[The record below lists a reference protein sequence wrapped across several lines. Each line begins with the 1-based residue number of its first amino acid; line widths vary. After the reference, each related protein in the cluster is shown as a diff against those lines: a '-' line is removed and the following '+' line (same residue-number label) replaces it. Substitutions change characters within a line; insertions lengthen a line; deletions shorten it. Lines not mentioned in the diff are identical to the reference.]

1 MGRAATLF
9 LSRILLFVLVGL
21 LSPICNGQ
29 NSLAEW
35 ELQFDNAQTEEEAFE
50 ALDKILIFHQESND
64 SVAWRKMQMVTANL
78 LYDTQWGSPVDY
90 LTEAIADIWWKK
102 DKNAAYLYAYL
113 GYYSSI
119 DGQVLTSVDA
129 WESVY
134 QLIKDGEVEINNY
147 LVSSALKPLG
157 NSYTQLGEL
166 QKARLVLEDCY
177 RFYQTNEVEDDAEEM
192 AQVGSDLAIL
202 YRTLGDVSK
211 AKQQFLEVLQLSGFG
226 DETVCLLRIN
236 FAETLALL
244 DEPLEAEK
252 QVMTAISLSESN
264 KQIGNRE
271 RNLAGAYS
279 ILSGILSKRNS
290 LLPALSAMNNAVNYG
305 KSAFPQTYSREM
317 AALFLQ
323 RAEIYKS
330 QRSYNK
336 ALVDCQRSL
345 TRLLPGYFISG
356 ISSVGNPNRYIP
368 DNRLWE
374 TFTLQG
380 SLLNELYTES
390 SNVEYLEGALLAHEA
405 AMAVEALQLKVF
417 AYDESSLALLAANR
431 AEKSDAVSIAWKLY
445 ELAPS
450 RTSFFTALSIA
461 ERSRSLLLQDRK
473 NQLAM
478 MAGNQVDPVLVRQID
493 KVDSLI
499 AQAQIDLRELDP
511 ESMSYLTQEVYLD
524 SLVTKSYEFRDH
536 LMTTSPL
543 YASARFGDLSFD
555 LDGFQ
560 NSLPPNVLVS
570 SYFLGNEEIFVF
582 GISKN
587 KEVFFRLPIPRN
599 LNQRVNDL
607 SEAITL
613 PYMGRPSSL
622 GMFDS
627 TRRDISLSLYQELIY
642 PLLSI
647 QDFDQTS
654 RLWII
659 PDGIIGRIPFA
670 LLLTERPTSPY
681 YANEPFLIK
690 ERSLAMASNL
700 TLMYLQLNNNKALAE
715 TELLCVA
722 PSYEMGG
729 MGTARSVGTDIPVS
743 VPEGVRLVFHLQEAE
758 YLNHRYGGGYLHNR
772 EATVPAFMQEASE
785 YSILHFSGHAQPDSA
800 TGLWNFLA
808 LQADA
813 GSLDAFA
820 AFWQPQILALRLNA
834 SMVYLSACETSRGKF
849 YQGEGHSSL
858 ARAFLYAGSESVVAT
873 LWQID
878 DSVSLRFS
886 QRFYENLEAG
896 VPKDIAMQQT
906 MISMIDENRPPYA
919 WSPYLMWGAT
929 DPIVLKQRSAAW
941 KYLIIGGTLLLVIS
955 LIMLRLIQS
964 RIRKRAADTLP
975 N

>member
-1 MGRAATLF
+1 MGIAQDA
-9 LSRILLFVLVGL
+9 
-21 LSPICNGQ
+21 
-29 NSLAEW
+29 LAEW
-35 ELQFDNAQTEEEAFE
+35 ELQFDNAQTEEEAFD
-50 ALDKILIFHQESND
+50 ALHKILKAHQERND
-64 SVAWRKMQMVTANL
+64 SVAWRKMQMATANL
-78 LYDTQWGSPVDY
+78 LYDTQWGAPVDY
-90 LTEAIADIWWKK
+90 LKEAIANIWWKK
-102 DKNAAYLYAYL
+102 DKNVAYLYAYL

-119 DGQVLTSVDA
+119 EGQILTAVDA

-134 QLIKDGEVEINNY
+134 QLIKEGAVATNNY
-147 LVSSALKPLG
+147 LVSAALKPLG

-177 RFYQTNEVEDDAEEM
+177 RFFQTNEVEDDVEEM

-202 YRTLGDVSK
+202 YRTLGDIPK
-211 AKQQFLEVLQLSGFG
+211 AKEQFLEVLGLTGIG
-226 DETVCLLRIN
+226 VETTCLLKIN

-264 KQIGNRE
+264 EKIGDRD

-279 ILSGILSKRNS
+279 ILSGILIKKNTPGS
-290 LLPALSAMNNAVNYG
+290 ALSAMNNAVNYG
-305 KSAFPQTYSREM
+305 KAAFPETYSREM

-323 RAEIYKS
+323 RAEIYKR
-330 QRSYNK
+330 QANFDK

-345 TRLLPGYFISG
+345 TRLLPGYFIGG

-380 SLLNELYTES
+380 TLLNEMYQES
-390 SNVEYLEGALLAHEA
+390 NDPEHLKGALQAHEA

-431 AEKSDAVSIAWKLY
+431 TEKSDAVSIAWKLY
-445 ELAPS
+445 ELSPS

-478 MAGNQVDPVLVRQID
+478 MAGNQVDPVLVREID

-499 AQAQIDLRELDP
+499 AAAQIELRELDP

-524 SLVTKSYEFRDH
+524 SLVTQSYELRDH
-536 LMTTSPL
+536 LLTTSPL

-560 NSLPPNVLVS
+560 TNLPAGVLVA

-587 KEVFFRLPIPRN
+587 KEVFFRLPIPPN
-599 LNQRVNDL
+599 LTQRVNDL

-613 PYMGRPSSL
+613 PYMGRPSAL
-622 GMFDS
+622 AMFDS
-627 TRRDISLSLYQELIY
+627 TRRELSHSLYQDLIL
-642 PLLSI
+642 PLLSV
-647 QDFDQTS
+647 QGFNETN

-670 LLLTERPTSPY
+670 LLLSEPPTTPY
-681 YANEPFLIK
+681 YADEAFLIK
-690 ERSLAMASNL
+690 QRSLAMVSNL
-700 TLMYLQLNNNKALAE
+700 TLMYLQLDQQKTLRE

-722 PSYEMGG
+722 PSYEMAG

-743 VPEGVRLVFHLQEAE
+743 IPEGVRLVFHLQEAE
-758 YLNHRYGGGYLHNR
+758 YLNRRYGGGYLHNQ

-785 YSILHFSGHAQPDSA
+785 YSILHFSGHAQPDST

-808 LQADA
+808 LEPET

-886 QRFYENLEAG
+886 QRFYENLEAN
-896 VPKDIAMQQT
+896 VSKDIAMQQT
-906 MISMIDENRPPYA
+906 MVSMIEENRPPYA
-919 WSPYLMWGAT
+919 WAPYLMWGAT
-929 DPIVLKQRSAAW
+929 DPIVLSQRSPAW
-941 KYLIIGGTLLLVIS
+941 RYLIIGGVFLFIVSLVI
-955 LIMLRLIQS
+955 LWRIQS
-964 RIRKRAADTLP
+964 RIKKRATDTLP
-975 N
+975 S

>member
-1 MGRAATLF
+1 MCMA
-9 LSRILLFVLVGL
+9 
-21 LSPICNGQ
+21 Q
-29 NSLAEW
+29 DKLAEW
-35 ELQFDNAQTEEEAFE
+35 ELQFDNAQTEEEAFD
-50 ALDKILIFHQESND
+50 ALSKILKAYKESND
-64 SVAWRKMQMVTANL
+64 SVAWRKMQMATANL
-78 LYDTQWGSPVDY
+78 LYDTQWGSPVEY
-90 LTEAIADIWWKK
+90 LKAAIADVWWSK
-102 DKNAAYLYAYL
+102 DKNVAYLYAFL

-119 DGQVLTSVDA
+119 EGQILTSVDA

-134 QLIKDGEVEINNY
+134 QLIKEDAVETNNY
-147 LVSSALKPLG
+147 LVSAALKPLG

-177 RFYQTNEVEDDAEEM
+177 RFYLTNEVEDDTEEM

-202 YRTLGDVSK
+202 YRTLGDMDK
-211 AKQQFLEVLQLSGFG
+211 AKEQFIEVLGLSGVRL
-226 DETVCLLRIN
+226 ETICLLRIN

-252 QVMTAISLSESN
+252 QVMMAISLSESN
-264 KQIGNRE
+264 NQIENRE

-279 ILSGILSKRNS
+279 ILSGILIRKNVPRS
-290 LLPALSAMNNAVNYG
+290 ALSAMNNAVNYG
-305 KSAFPQTYSREM
+305 KSAFPETYSREM

-323 RAEIYKS
+323 RAEIYKGEG
-330 QRSYNK
+330 NLDK

-380 SLLNELYTES
+380 TLLDELYQES
-390 SNVEYLEGALLAHEA
+390 NDPEHLKGALRAHEA

-445 ELAPS
+445 ELSPS
-450 RTSFFTALSIA
+450 RASFFKALSIA

-478 MAGNQVDPVLVRQID
+478 MAGNQVDPVLVREID

-499 AQAQIDLRELDP
+499 AAAQIELRELDP

-524 SLVTKSYEFRDH
+524 SLVTQSYEFRDH
-536 LMTTSPL
+536 LLTTSPL

-560 NSLPPNVLVS
+560 ASLPSDVLVA
-570 SYFLGNEEIFVF
+570 SYFLGKEEIFVF
-582 GISKN
+582 GISKQ
-587 KEVFFRLPIPRN
+587 KEVFFRLPLPAH
-599 LNQRVNDL
+599 LTQRVNDL

-613 PYMGRPSSL
+613 PYMGRPSAL
-622 GMFDS
+622 GRFDS
-627 TRRDISLSLYQELIY
+627 TRRDISLSLYQDLVQ
-642 PLLSI
+642 PLLAGPG
-647 QDFDQTS
+647 FDKTK

-670 LLLTERPTSPY
+670 LLLTEKPTSPY
-681 YANEPFLIK
+681 YADEAFLIK

-700 TLMYLQLNNNKALAE
+700 TLLHLQLSLDTPLSE

-722 PSYEMGG
+722 PSYEMAGL
-729 MGTARSVGTDIPVS
+729 GTARSVGTDIPVAI
-743 VPEGVRLVFHLQEAE
+743 PEGVRLVFHLQEAE
-758 YLNHRYGGGYLHNR
+758 YLNRRYGGGYLHNQ

-785 YSILHFSGHAQPDSA
+785 YSILHFSGHAQPDST

-808 LQADA
+808 LEPED

-886 QRFYENLEAG
+886 QRFYESLEAG
-896 VPKDIAMQQT
+896 VSKDIAMQQT
-906 MISMIDENRPPYA
+906 MISMIDENRPAYA
-919 WSPYLMWGAT
+919 WAPYLLWGAT
-929 DPIVLKQRSAAW
+929 DPIILKQRNNTWS
-941 KYLIIGGTLLLVIS
+941 YLIIGGVAVLLIS
-955 LIMLRLIQS
+955 LLIFGFAQS
-964 RIRKRAADTLP
+964 RMRKRTADTFP

>member
-1 MGRAATLF
+1 MPRIVLYLF
-9 LSRILLFVLVGL
+9 IA
-21 LSPICNGQ
+21 
-29 NSLAEW
+29 SLAPISFAQDSLAVW
-35 ELQFDNAQTEEEAFE
+35 ELQFDNAQTEEEAFS
-50 ALDKILIFHQESND
+50 ALNKILAAHKESND
-64 SVAWRKMQMVTANL
+64 SVAWRKRQMATANL
-78 LYDTQWGSPVDY
+78 LFDTQWGSPVEY
-90 LTEAIADIWWKK
+90 LKEAIGDIWWKE
-102 DKNAAYLYAYL
+102 DKNVAYLYSFL
-113 GYYSSI
+113 GYFASI
-119 DGQVLTSVDA
+119 EGKVLTSVDA
-129 WESVY
+129 WEAVY
-134 QLIKDGEVEINNY
+134 QLIKDGAVEINNY
-147 LVSSALKPLG
+147 LVSSALNPLG
-157 NSYTQLGEL
+157 NTYTQLGEL
-166 QKARLVLEDCY
+166 QKSRLVLEDCY
-177 RFYQTNEVEDDAEEM
+177 RFYQTNEVEDDTEEL
-192 AQVGSDLAIL
+192 AQVGSDLAIG
-202 YRTLGDVSK
+202 YRTQGDLSK
-211 AKQQFLEVLQLSGFG
+211 AKQQFLEILEIPGVGE
-226 DETVCLLRIN
+226 ETVCLIRIN
-236 FAETLALL
+236 FAETLVLL
-244 DEPLEAEK
+244 DEPHQAEK
-252 QVMTAISLSESN
+252 QVRTAISLAESN
-264 KQIGNRE
+264 NRIGERE

-279 ILSGILSKRNS
+279 ILSGILIKKNS
-290 LLPALSAMNNAVNYG
+290 LLPALAAMNNAVNYG

-323 RAEIYKS
+323 RAEIYKL
-330 QRSYNK
+330 QGEYDK

-356 ISSVGNPNRYIP
+356 FSSVGNPNRYIP

-380 SLLNELYTES
+380 NLLYQLYIES
-390 SNVEYLEGALLAHEA
+390 DKVEYLNGALTAHEA
-405 AMAVEALQLKVF
+405 AMTVEALQLKVF
-417 AYDESSLALLAANR
+417 AYDESSLTLLAATR

-445 ELAPS
+445 ELSPS

-524 SLVTKSYEFRDH
+524 SLVTTSYEFRDH

-560 NSLPPNVLVS
+560 TSLPNDVLVA

-642 PLLSI
+642 PLLSM
-647 QDFDQTS
+647 QDFGQTS

-690 ERSLAMASNL
+690 ERSLAMANNL
-700 TLMYLQLNNNKALAE
+700 TLMYLQLNNTRTLAE

-743 VPEGVRLVFHLQEAE
+743 VPQGVRLVFHMQEAK
-758 YLNHRYGGGYLHNR
+758 YLHNR
-772 EATVPAFMQEASE
+772 YDGGYLVNEKATVPAFMQEAGE
-785 YSILHFSGHAQPDSA
+785 YSILHFSGHAQPDSS

-808 LQADA
+808 LEPEA

-919 WSPYLMWGAT
+919 WSPYLMWGDT
-929 DPIVLKQRSAAW
+929 DAILLREKKTPWLLFLAGGL
-941 KYLIIGGTLLLVIS
+941 LILAGLIFILRIS
-955 LIMLRLIQS
+955 QFRT
-964 RIRKRAADTLP
+964 RKRTA
-975 N
+975 

>member
-1 MGRAATLF
+1 MTL
-9 LSRILLFVLVGL
+9 LVKV
-21 LSPICNGQ
+21 SFAQ
-29 NSLAEW
+29 DSLPEW
-35 ELQFDNAQTEEEAFE
+35 ELQFDNAQTEEEAFS
-50 ALDKILIFHQESND
+50 ALDHILIAMKEAND
-64 SVAWRKMQMVTANL
+64 SVAWRKKQMATANL
-78 LYDTQWGSPVDY
+78 LYDTQWGSPVEY
-90 LTEAIADIWWKK
+90 LKEVIANIWWEK
-102 DKNAAYLYAYL
+102 DKNVAYLYAYL

-119 DGQVLTSVDA
+119 EGEILTSVDA
-129 WESVY
+129 WESVH
-134 QLIKDGEVEINNY
+134 QLINEGAVETNNY
-147 LVSSALKPLG
+147 LVSAALKPLG

-202 YRTLGDVSK
+202 YRTLGDISK
-211 AKQQFLEVLQLSGFG
+211 AKQQFLEVLELSGIPE
-226 DETVCLLRIN
+226 ETVCLLRIN
-236 FAETLALL
+236 LAETLALL
-244 DEPLEAEK
+244 EEPQEAEK
-252 QVMTAISLSESN
+252 QVRTAISLSESN
-264 KQIGNRE
+264 KEIGNRE

-279 ILSGILSKRNS
+279 ILSGILSKQKS
-290 LLPALSAMNNAVNYG
+290 LLPALAAMNSAVNYG

-323 RAEIYKS
+323 RAEIYKL
-330 QRSYNK
+330 QGNLDK
-336 ALVDCQRSL
+336 GLVDCQRSL

-374 TFTLQG
+374 TFSLQG
-380 SLLNELYTES
+380 SLLDELYQQSRNIEFLT
-390 SNVEYLEGALLAHEA
+390 GALNAHEA

-431 AEKSDAVSIAWKLY
+431 SEKSDAVSIAWKLY
-445 ELAPS
+445 ELSPT
-450 RTSFFTALSIA
+450 RESFFKALSIA

-478 MAGNQVDPVLVRQID
+478 MAGNQVDPLLVREID

-499 AQAQIDLRELDP
+499 AQAQIDLREFDP
-511 ESMSYLTQEVYLD
+511 ESMSYLNQEVYLD
-524 SLVTKSYEFRDH
+524 SLVTKSYGFRDH
-536 LMTTSPL
+536 LLTTSPL

-560 NSLPPNVLVS
+560 ASLSGDVLVA

-587 KEVFFRLPIPRN
+587 KELFFRIPLPEQ
-599 LNQRVNDL
+599 LNERVNDL

-627 TRRDISLSLYQELIY
+627 TRRDISQSLYRELIH
-642 PLLSI
+642 PLLSLE
-647 QDFDQTS
+647 DFGETN

-670 LLLTERPTSPY
+670 LLLTENPTSPY
-681 YANEPFLIK
+681 YADEPFLIK

-700 TLMYLQLNNNKALAE
+700 TLMYLQLNLDKTQSE

-722 PSYEMGG
+722 PSYEMAG
-729 MGTARSVGTDIPVS
+729 MGSARSVGTDIPVAI
-743 VPEGVRLVFHLQEAE
+743 PEGVRLVFHLQEAE
-758 YLNHRYGGGYLHNR
+758 YLNRRYGGGYLHNK
-772 EATVPAFMQEASE
+772 EATVPAFMQEASD
-785 YSILHFSGHAQPDSA
+785 YSILHFSGHAQPDSS

-808 LQADA
+808 LEPEA

-834 SMVYLSACETSRGKF
+834 AMVYLSACETSRGKF

-906 MISMIDENRPPYA
+906 MVSMIDENRPPYA

-929 DPIVLKQRSAAW
+929 DPIILRQRNDAW
-941 KYLIIGGTLLLVIS
+941 KYLIMGGVAFLVIS
-955 LIMLRLIQS
+955 LLIFGFAQS
-964 RIRKRAADTLP
+964 RRRKRVADTLP
-975 N
+975 S